1 MENRL
6 AKKPKIE
13 ETTEYESLLNVK
25 EFEPGTLSSFLGEEE
40 VKQIDEKMWK
50 QHWHGMPEFKQED
63 NPPYK
68 RLIISF
74 RNDEDYKEFAKLL
87 EHDQTLSDK
96 TKTIW
101 YPKLDREAN
110 MLTRWIEEE

>member
-1 MENRL
+1 MEKQV
-6 AKKPKIE
+6 AKKPEIN
-13 ETTEYESLLNVK
+13 ETTEYESLLDVK

-50 QHWHGMPEFKQED
+50 MHWHGMPEFKQED
-63 NPPYK
+63 NPPHK
-68 RLIISF
+68 RIIISF
-74 RNDEDYKEFAKLL
+74 RNEEDYKEFAKLL
-87 EHDQTLSDK
+87 EHDQTLSSK
-96 TKTIW
+96 TKSIW